1 MLRETVQ
8 SSYLGGVANHS
19 PVRARPVAR
28 STYVPPDN
36 TLAGIAALGV
46 GGLLLGA
53 VNTLSGGRLGVPCLL
68 HATTGLDC
76 PLCGAT
82 RMVAALLHGDLTGAL
97 LYNAPVLLGGVV
109 VGYLWLSWVLERFG
123 VRLLPSPSLSAR
135 SRAALIPVL
144 VTLGVVFMVVR
155 NLPWSP
161 FAGLYA

>member
-1 MLRETVQ
+1 VLREVVP
-8 SSYLGGVANHS
+8 SSYLGGVANQS
-19 PVRARPVAR
+19 PVRARPLAR
-28 STYVPPDN
+28 STHVPSDG

-76 PLCGAT
+76 PLCGTT

-97 LYNAPVLLGGVV
+97 RYNAPVLLGVIV
-109 VGYLWLSWVLERFG
+109 VGYLWQSWVLERFG
-123 VRLLPSPSLSAR
+123 VRLLPRPSLSAR

-144 VTLGVVFMVVR
+144 VTLGLVFMVVR

-161 FAGLYA
+161 LVALYA